1 MGGKARMRPSRIRGC
16 FAACHADRF
25 APINQLFYFIKT
37 PVKLIPHRK
46 KKSRMSLSQWRV
58 AGLVFLG
65 WMLVAGASVAA
76 TNPMAARA
84 QILSDALGYY
94 DSPTN
99 GLGSWIWETT
109 VSDNQ
114 TCQLWRSFEVPP
126 STGIGRARLC
136 LTVDNEFTVFLD
148 GRELGHGAE
157 WRELFVFDLTTLLSP
172 GTHVLAVS
180 GFNSY
185 SSAGMLLGLH
195 IDFLDGRHIEIKS
208 DRSWRIVPAGVKG
221 WEKMTEPAIDWARAV
236 IKAPFGDIPYWA
248 KPENIDIMPTLQ
260 PIKTLFWQRGWFQIT
275 LLSVCCIVIL
285 ISLRLTAQLT
295 LHRKERRLLRRERAR
310 IAREIH
316 DDIGAR
322 MTQIV
327 LHGEVAQSGL
337 PDGSEIQLQIL
348 QLCEDARGLL
358 STMDEIL
365 WAVNPRRDTLRDF
378 AAFVCKY
385 AEEFLKHAQIQCL
398 LEVDPELSAAAFDLP
413 LRRSL
418 LMAIKETLNNAV
430 KHSRATELRLQIRW
444 QGQRLIVVVLDNGRG
459 FDPAVIKSERNGLT
473 NMSQRMTELG
483 GTCVVTSQPGQG
495 CRVEFSMP
503 LRRSQRRVWDWLWN
517 ANPSSEQGD
526 DAMTVPADDPPRDHD
541 AVKC

>member
-1 MGGKARMRPSRIRGC
+1 
-16 FAACHADRF
+16 
-25 APINQLFYFIKT
+25 
-37 PVKLIPHRK
+37 
-46 KKSRMSLSQWRV
+46 
-58 AGLVFLG
+58 
-65 WMLVAGASVAA
+65 
-76 TNPMAARA
+76 
-84 QILSDALGYY
+84 
-94 DSPTN
+94 
-99 GLGSWIWETT
+99 
-109 VSDNQ
+109 
-114 TCQLWRSFEVPP
+114 
-126 STGIGRARLC
+126 
-136 LTVDNEFTVFLD
+136 
-148 GRELGHGAE
+148 
-157 WRELFVFDLTTLLSP
+157 
-172 GTHVLAVS
+172 
-180 GFNSY
+180 
-185 SSAGMLLGLH
+185 
-195 IDFLDGRHIEIKS
+195 
-208 DRSWRIVPAGVKG
+208 
-221 WEKMTEPAIDWARAV
+221 
-236 IKAPFGDIPYWA
+236 
-248 KPENIDIMPTLQ
+248 
-260 PIKTLFWQRGWFQIT
+260 
-275 LLSVCCIVIL
+275 L

-295 LHRKERRLLRRERAR
+295 LHRKERRLLRQERAR

-385 AEEFLKHAQIQCL
+385 AEEFLKHTQIQCIL
-398 LEVDPELSAAAFDLP
+398 DVDPELSAAAFDLP

-503 LRRSQRRVWDWLWN
+503 LRRSQRRLWGWLWN
-517 ANPSSEQGD
+517 VNQFSEQMD
-526 DAMTVPADDPPRDHD
+526 DAMTVPANEPSQHHDP
-541 AVKC
+541 VKC